1 MLIWEQ
7 KEMAYY
13 MLENSPR
20 EDEASSVFLQLQD
33 YLTNF
38 EEQKQYHMA
47 DYLDLLTFKT
57 EIDTLNDSLRVAH
70 ISSRQDMLERI
81 MTSDFKK
88 GRVAA
93 EHLLEEAG
101 LDSIVPLFIQL
112 PKPENSNRSVNSN
125 NKKEAKSFN
134 FANTQDLIEVY
145 PNPVDDILTVE
156 YIMFNGMSANTI
168 GIYDINGRL
177 LITQNITKTMDVLDI
192 NVSQLSTGTY
202 IIGFGKDG
210 TCASSTKFIVK

>member
-1 MLIWEQ
+1 MFRKDI
-7 KEMAYY
+7 
-13 MLENSPR
+13 
-20 EDEASSVFLQLQD
+20 FLQLQD

-38 EEQKQYHMA
+38 EEQKRYHME

-57 EIDTLNDSLRVAH
+57 EIDTLSDSLRVAR
-70 ISSRQDMLERI
+70 ISNRQNMLERI

-93 EHLLEEAG
+93 EHLLEEAD
-101 LDSIVPLFIQL
+101 LDEKEPFLVFL

-125 NKKEAKSFN
+125 NKKEAKSFD
-134 FANTQDLIEVY
+134 FANTKDLIEVY

-156 YIMFNGMSANTI
+156 YLMFNGLSANTI

-177 LITQNITKTMDVLDI
+177 LITQNITKAMDVLDI

-202 IIGFGKDG
+202 IIAFGKDG
-210 TCASSTKFIVK
+210 VSSNSTKFIVK